1 MTLSEIVTKLDA
13 LRTRCKWLE
22 GNYYNS
28 VIPRKLID
36 NIFEQLN
43 PTVEELRAMFP
54 QMLVGFEGHNYAEH
68 LYVNEYKPIDN
79 GKFYNRSVAHY
90 IIGDINYYLD
100 VIPPPPKVRDPLAPL
115 RITKEGMFLS
125 GQYFDAF
132 LKMSEI
138 IHSAT
143 KDIIVIDGYIDQKL
157 LSLFTKF
164 DGKVKIKIL
173 TFKIAQ
179 DLQVFID
186 DFNKQYKQSLEVKT
200 NKDFHDRFLIID
212 ETEFYHIGAS
222 IKDAGN
228 RGFMFSQIEE
238 PFIKRMLLDEFKS
251 KW

>member
-1 MTLSEIVTKLDA
+1 MTISELITKLDA
-13 LRTRCKWLE
+13 LRTRTKWLE
-22 GNYYNS
+22 GAYYNT
-28 VIPRKLID
+28 ILPRKLID
-36 NIFEQLN
+36 NVLEQLT
-43 PTVEELRAMFP
+43 PAVEELRGMYP
-54 QMLVGFEGHNYAEH
+54 HMLDGFEGHNYAEH
-68 LYVNEYKPIDN
+68 LHTNDYKPVDN

-100 VIPPPPKVRDPLAPL
+100 IIPPPPKVRDPLPTL
-115 RITKEGMFLS
+115 KVTKEGIFLS
-125 GQYFDAF
+125 GEYFDAF

-138 IHSAT
+138 VHSAT
-143 KDIIVIDGYIDQKL
+143 KDVIVIDGYIDQKL

-164 DGKVKIKIL
+164 EGKVNVRIL
-173 TFKIAQ
+173 TFKIGL

-186 DFNKQYKQSLEVKT
+186 DFNRQYKNSLQVKT

-212 ETEFYHIGAS
+212 ESEFYHIGAS

-238 PFIKRMLLDEFKS
+238 TFIKEKLLEEFKS